1 MFVEQAKKQ
10 RSCRATTYI
19 LCRSYGT
26 RLIIDNLSYKYRV
39 PSGTFR
45 GLSLCQQN
53 LIIWKIKTME
63 H

>member
-26 RLIIDNLSYKYRV
+26 RLVIDKATNIAFLAEL
-39 PSGTFR
+39 FEE
-45 GLSLCQQN
+45 LSLCQ
-53 LIIWKIKTME
+53 
-63 H
+63 